1 MARSSRSTGPPDE
14 DDDARKPFL
23 LRLPPSLMAEL
34 RGWANHELRSLN
46 GHIEYLLR
54 EALRAR
60 SGSRRGK
67 SDDPRA

>member
-1 MARSSRSTGPPDE
+1 MARTARSTGPPSE

-34 RGWANHELRSLN
+34 RSWANQELRSLN

-54 EALRAR
+54 EAVKA
-60 SGSRRGK
+60 RRG
-67 SDDPRA
+67 DPDER